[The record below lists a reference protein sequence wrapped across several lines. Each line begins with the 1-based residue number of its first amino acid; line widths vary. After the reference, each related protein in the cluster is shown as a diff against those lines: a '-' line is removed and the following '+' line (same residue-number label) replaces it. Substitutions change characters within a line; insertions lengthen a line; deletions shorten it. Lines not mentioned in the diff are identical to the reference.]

1 MQRRVCLLV
10 ALMVLPFMLW
20 AQSVRKEIQLA
31 EGWRFSLEN
40 EAMKQAGTAVA
51 GENYDDAL
59 WEVVAVPH
67 DWAIKGPF
75 DEKNDSQVV
84 MVVEDGDK
92 VKKLRTGRTGALPFI
107 GAGWYRVKFSV
118 PEACERAILT
128 FGGVFGEPVV
138 YVNGHWAGEWKH
150 PYNTFNV
157 DVTPFVYR
165 DGRENVLAVRAEN
178 LNETSRWY
186 PGGGIYRPVYL
197 TTTSVTAID
206 CWGLNMTTLSL
217 NDKGDVTASFEVQ
230 TTGYAGKN
238 LVAHWSVAGKEFEQ
252 AVDGNGKAFTAHTF
266 AGITPWSPE
275 EPKLYDMKVELLSVA
290 ADGSRRVVDSKT
302 ERIGFRTIRVSPEKG
317 FELNGKTR
325 KIKGV
330 CMHHDLGMLGAA
342 ENKAAIRRQLELLKS
357 MGCDGIRTS
366 HNMPSKWQMDLCDEL
381 GFLVMAE
388 SFDEW
393 VDGKMENG
401 YNRFFYDWYKRDLAN
416 LVNNHKLHPSIVM
429 WSAGNELRELWYRP
443 KPENQSKNPGATIA
457 NMLVKE
463 LHRLDP
469 SRPVTAGMNKPLL
482 DIEMGAA
489 QVFDIMGINYAVGKY
504 DKVYARSGHGFVLGS
519 ETASTVSSRG
529 VYHFP
534 VVNTCLVGKDKETRD
549 ALKKAGICF
558 ADIHNSSYDTEVVTW
573 GNLPD
578 YDWVQQEKPWV
589 IGEFVWTGFD
599 YLGEPTPYNDVW
611 PSRSS
616 YFGIIDL
623 AGLPKDRYYL
633 YRSRWNTTQPTI
645 HLLPHWNWEGRE
657 GEVTPVYCYT
667 NYPTAELFVNGKS
680 QGKRT
685 KTESGDILDRYR
697 LRWNEVKYE
706 PGEVKV
712 VVYDQKGL
720 KVGEKVVKTA
730 GKPHHLELYADRGT
744 GAKERSYADMYNSC
758 NPSHFSLGGYL
769 KADGEDMAFVAV
781 RVVDKD
787 GNFCPTAQHQLVM
800 KVLGEGKF
808 RGVCNGDP
816 TSLEV
821 FTNPTMK
828 LFNGELVV
836 GVQTTKQAG
845 EMVLKVSGKGLGTAS
860 ITLKSK

>member
-1 MQRRVCLLV
+1 MKKSIILLAALLV
-10 ALMVLPFMLW
+10 SFATM
-20 AQSVRKEIQLA
+20 AQGLRKEVRLA

-40 EAMKQAGTAVA
+40 AQMKADGDKVA
-51 GENYDDAL
+51 DENYDDAL
-59 WEVVAVPH
+59 WEVVSVPH

-75 DEKNDSQVV
+75 DESVDKQYKTVI
-84 MVVEDGDK
+84 EDGDTIPTW
-92 VKKLRTGRTGALPFI
+92 RTGRTGALPFI
-107 GAGWYRVKFSV
+107 GAGWYRVKFVV
-118 PEACERAILT
+118 PESCERAILS
-128 FGGVFGEPVV
+128 FGGVMSEPVV
-138 YVNGHWAGEWKH
+138 YVNGHKAGEWKH
-150 PYNTFNV
+150 PYNAFNV
-157 DVTPFVYR
+157 DATPFIYR
-165 DGRENVLAVRAEN
+165 DGRENTLAVRAEVRPFS
-178 LNETSRWY
+178 SRWY
-186 PGGGIYRPVYL
+186 PGAGIFRPVML
-197 TTTSVTAID
+197 TTTAVTAID
-206 CWGLNMTTLSL
+206 TWGLNMTTLSL
-217 NDKGDVTASFEVQ
+217 NDAGDVTASFEAKI
-230 TTGYAGKN
+230 TGYEGKN
-238 LVAHWSVAGKEFEQ
+238 LVVAWSVAGKEFEEK
-252 AVDGNGKAFTAHTF
+252 VDGGGVAVSAQSFSN
-266 AGITPWSPE
+266 ITPWSPE
-275 EPKLYDMKVELLSVA
+275 EPKLYDMKVDVVA
-290 ADGSRRVVDSKT
+290 VTADGVRRVVDSKT
-302 ERIGFRTIRVSPEKG
+302 EKIGFRTIKFDPERG
-317 FELNGKTR
+317 FVLNGKVR
-325 KIKGV
+325 KFKGV

-342 ENKAAIRRQLELLKS
+342 ENMSAIRRQLELLRS
-357 MGCDGIRTS
+357 MGCDAIRTS

-381 GFLVMAE
+381 GFMVMAE

-393 VDGKMENG
+393 AQKKVDNG

-416 LVNNHKLHPSIVM
+416 LVNCHKLHPSIVM
-429 WSAGNELRELWYRP
+429 WSVGNEVRELW
-443 KPENQSKNPGATIA
+443 KPQGDKHIGATIA
-457 NMLVKE
+457 RMLVGE

-469 SRPVTAGMNKPLL
+469 SRPVTAGINRTPLAIDL
-482 DIEMGAA
+482 GAA
-489 QVFDIMGINYAVGKY
+489 QVFDIMGVNYHLYQY
-504 DKVYARSGHGFVLGS
+504 DYIYKKSGHGLILGS

-534 VVNTCLVGKDKETRD
+534 VKAVVAHSDTDKKTRGAVEKNILHPD
-549 ALKKAGICF
+549 Y
-558 ADIHNSSYDTEVVTW
+558 HNSSYDTEVVPW

-578 YDWVQQEKPWV
+578 YDWVQQEDKPWV

-599 YLGEPTPYNDVW
+599 YLGEPSPYNNVW

-633 YRSRWNTTQPTI
+633 YRSHWNTKQPTI

-685 KTESGDILDRYR
+685 KVKGGDPLDRFR

-712 VVYDQKGL
+712 VVYDAQGL
-720 KVGEKVVKTA
+720 KVAEKTMRTA
-730 GKPHHLELYADRGT
+730 GKPHHLELCADRGT
-744 GAKERSYADMYNSC
+744 GEKVRSYSEMYLSC
-758 NPSHFSLGGYL
+758 NPSQFSLGGHL

-800 KVLGEGKF
+800 KVEGEGKF
-808 RGVCNGDP
+808 KGVCNGDQ

-821 FTNPTMK
+821 FVNPTMK

-836 GVQTTKQAG
+836 GVQTTKQTG
-845 EMVLKVSGKGLGTAS
+845 DIVLKVSGKGVGSAT

>member
-1 MQRRVCLLV
+1 MKRRTLFLV
-10 ALMVLPFMLW
+10 LAVLPLMVM
-20 AQSVRKEIQLA
+20 AQSVRNEVQLA

-40 EAMKQAGTAVA
+40 AAMKQAGDMVA
-51 GENYDDAL
+51 AESYNDL
-59 WEVVAVPH
+59 KWEIVNVPH

-75 DEKNDSQVV
+75 DENIDKQYKPVI
-84 MVVEDGDK
+84 EDGDTIPTW
-92 VKKLRTGRTGALPFI
+92 RTGRTGALPFI
-107 GAGWYRVKFSV
+107 GKGWYRVKFSV

-138 YVNGHWAGEWKH
+138 YVNGHKAGEWKH
-150 PYNTFNV
+150 PYNAFNV
-157 DVTPFVYR
+157 DATPYIYR
-165 DGRENVLAVRAEN
+165 DGRANTLAVKATM
-178 LNETSRWY
+178 LPFSSRWY
-186 PGGGIYRPVYL
+186 PGGGIFRPVFL
-197 TTTSVTAID
+197 TTTSMTAID

-217 NDKGDVTASFEVQ
+217 NDKGDVTASFEAKV
-230 TTGYAGKN
+230 TGYAGKK
-238 LVAHWSVAGKEFEQ
+238 LVARWYVADRIFEQ
-252 AVDGNGKAFTAHTF
+252 AVDNTGKAFTAHTF
-266 AGITPWSPE
+266 EGITPWSPE
-275 EPKLYDMKVELLSVA
+275 EPKLYDMKVELLAVS
-290 ADGSRRVVDSKT
+290 ADGSRNVVDSKT
-302 ERIGFRTIRVSPEKG
+302 EKIGFRTIRFTPEKG

-325 KIKGV
+325 KMKGV

-357 MGCDGIRTS
+357 MGCDAIRTS

-381 GFLVMAE
+381 GFMVMAE

-393 VDGKMENG
+393 AQGKLENG

-416 LVNNHKLHPSIVM
+416 LVNNHKLHPSIIL
-429 WSAGNELRELWYRP
+429 WSVGNEVRELWKP
-443 KPENQSKNPGATIA
+443 KGERYIGATIA
-457 NMLVKE
+457 QMLVGE

-469 SRPVTAGMNKPLL
+469 SRPVTAGINRVPLAIDL
-482 DIEMGAA
+482 GAA
-489 QVFDIMGINYAVGKY
+489 QVLDVMGVNYHLYQYDDIFAK
-504 DKVYARSGHGFVLGS
+504 SGHGLVLGS

-534 VVNTCLVGKDKETRD
+534 VKAVVAHSDSDKKTRSAVTKNILHSD
-549 ALKKAGICF
+549 Y
-558 ADIHNSSYDTEVVTW
+558 HNSSYDTEVVPW

-578 YDWVQQEKPWV
+578 YDWVQQEDKPWV

-599 YLGEPTPYNDVW
+599 YLGEPSPYNNVW

-633 YRSRWNTTQPTI
+633 YRSHWNTKQPTI

-657 GEVTPVYCYT
+657 GEITPVYCYT
-667 NYPTAELFVNGKS
+667 NHPTAELFVNGKS

-685 KTESGDILDRYR
+685 KTKDGDILDRFR

-706 PGEVKV
+706 PGEIKV
-712 VVYDQKGL
+712 VVYDEKGV

-730 GKPHHLELYADRGT
+730 GKPHHLELYANRGT
-744 GAKERSYADMYNSC
+744 GAKERSYSDMLNES
-758 NPSHFSLGGYL
+758 NPTTFSLGGYL
-769 KADGEDMAFVAV
+769 NADGEDMAFVAV

-787 GNFCPTAQHQLVM
+787 GNFCPTAQHQLSM
-800 KVLGEGKF
+800 KVSGKGKF
-808 RGVCNGDP
+808 KGVCNGDQ

-821 FTNPTMK
+821 FVKPTMK

-845 EMVLKVSGKGLGTAS
+845 DMVLKVSGKGVGSAS

>member
-1 MQRRVCLLV
+1 MRRILFFVAV
-10 ALMVLPFMLW
+10 ALPMMVA
-20 AQSVRKEIQLA
+20 AQSVRSEVQLA
-31 EGWRFSLEN
+31 DGWRFSLEN
-40 EAMKQAGTAVA
+40 ASLKALGEKVA
-51 GENYDDAL
+51 DENFNDAL
-59 WEVVAVPH
+59 WEVVSVPH

-75 DEKNDSQVV
+75 DENNDKQVTK
-84 MVVEDGDK
+84 VVEDGETK
-92 VKKLRTGRTGALPFI
+92 ARVRSGRTGALPFV
-107 GAGWYRVKFSV
+107 GVGWYRLKFKVADS
-118 PEACERAILT
+118 CERAILT
-128 FGGVFGEPVV
+128 FGGVFSEPEI
-138 YVNGHWAGEWKH
+138 YVNGHKAGEWKN

-157 DVTPFVYR
+157 DITPFVYR
-165 DGRENVLAVRAEN
+165 DGRENVLAVRATNLEN
-178 LNETSRWY
+178 TSRWY
-186 PGGGIYRPVYL
+186 PGAGIYRPVYL

-230 TTGYAGKN
+230 TTGYAGKE
-238 LVAHWSVAGKEFEQ
+238 LVACWSVAGKEFEQ
-252 AVDGNGKAFTAHTF
+252 TIDGNGKAFTAQNFT
-266 AGITPWSPE
+266 GITPWSPE
-275 EPKLYDMKVELLSVA
+275 EPKLYDMKVDLVA
-290 ADGSRRVVDSKT
+290 VATDGTRRVVDSKT

-381 GFLVMAE
+381 GFMVMAE

-393 VDGKMENG
+393 RDGKLKNG
-401 YNRFFYDWYKRDLAN
+401 YNRFFDEWYKRDLAN

-429 WSAGNELRELWYRP
+429 WSAGNEVRELWYR
-443 KPENQSKNPGATIA
+443 SKDNSNPGAAITQ
-457 NMLVKE
+457 MLVGE
-463 LHRLDP
+463 FHRLDP
-469 SRPVTAGMNKPLL
+469 SRPVTIGMNKLHMN
-482 DIEMGAA
+482 IEIGAA
-489 QVFDIMGINYAVGKY
+489 QVVDIPGFNYHTYRY
-504 DKVYARSGHGFVLGS
+504 DQVYEGLGHKFLLGT

-534 VVNTCLVGKDKETRD
+534 VVNTYSANQSKEVRN
-549 ALKKAGICF
+549 AMEKRLHH
-558 ADIHNSSYDTEVVTW
+558 ADLQCSSYDTEVMTW

-578 YDWVQQEKPWV
+578 YDWVQQEDKPWV

-599 YLGEPTPYNDVW
+599 YLGEPTPYNEEW

-633 YRSRWNTTQPTI
+633 YRSHWNTKQPTI
-645 HLLPHWNWEGRE
+645 HLLPHWNWAGRE
-657 GEVTPVYCYT
+657 GQVTPVYCYT
-667 NYPTAELFVNGKS
+667 NHPTAELFVNGKS

-685 KTESGDILDRYR
+685 KTKDGDILDRFR

-706 PGEVKV
+706 PGEIKV
-712 VVYDQKGL
+712 VVYDAQGL

-730 GKPHHLELYADRGT
+730 GKPHHLELCADRGT
-744 GAKERSYADMYNSC
+744 GADKRSYSDMFNSS
-758 NPSHFSLGGYL
+758 NPSLFSLGGHL
-769 KADGEDMAFVAV
+769 EANGEDMAFVAV
-781 RVVDKD
+781 RVVDEH
-787 GNFCPTAQHQLVM
+787 GNLCPTAQHQLTM
-800 KVLGEGKF
+800 KVSGAGKF
-808 RGVCNGDP
+808 KGVCNGDP
-816 TSLEV
+816 TSLEPFV
-821 FTNPTMK
+821 NPTMK

-836 GVQTTKQAG
+836 GVQTLKQPG
-845 EMVLKVSGKGLGTAS
+845 DIVLKVSGKGVGSAT

>member
-1 MQRRVCLLV
+1 MMAV
-10 ALMVLPFMLW
+10 VLPLSIM
-20 AQSVRKEIQLA
+20 AQSVRKEVQLA
-31 EGWRFSLEN
+31 EGWRFSPESDT
-40 EAMKQAGTAVA
+40 MKQAGVTVA
-51 GENYDDAL
+51 AENYDDAL

-75 DEKNDSQVV
+75 DEKHDSQVV

-107 GAGWYRVKFSV
+107 GAGWYRVKFTV

-186 PGGGIYRPVYL
+186 PGGGIYRPVFL

-206 CWGLNMTTLSL
+206 CWGLNMVTLSL
-217 NDKGDVTASFEVQ
+217 NDKGDVTTSFEAKV
-230 TTGYAGKN
+230 TGYEGKN
-238 LVAHWSVAGKEFEQ
+238 LIARWSVAGEEFEQ
-252 AVDGNGKAFTAHTF
+252 AVDGSGKAFTAHTF

-275 EPKLYDMKVELLSVA
+275 EPKLYDMKVDVLAVA
-290 ADGSRRVVDSKT
+290 ADGSRRVVDSKS
-302 ERIGFRTIRVSPEKG
+302 ERIGFRTVRVSPEKG
-317 FELNGKTR
+317 FELNGKSR

-393 VDGKMENG
+393 ADGKMQNG

-443 KPENQSKNPGATIA
+443 KAENKSKNPGATIA

-463 LHRLDP
+463 FHRLDP
-469 SRPVTAGMNKPLL
+469 SRPVTAGMNQALL

-489 QVFDIMGINYAVGKY
+489 QVFDILGINYHVNQY
-504 DKVYARSGHGFVLGS
+504 DKTYARSGHGFVLGA

-534 VVNTCLVGKDKETRD
+534 VVNTCLVGRDKETRD
-549 ALKKAGICF
+549 SLKKAGICF
-558 ADIHNSSYDTEVVTW
+558 ADYHNSSYDTEVVSW

-578 YDWVQQEKPWV
+578 YDWVEQEKPWV

-616 YFGIIDL
+616 YFGILDL

-633 YRSRWNTTQPTI
+633 YRSRWNTKQPTI

-685 KTESGDILDRYR
+685 KTAEGDILDRYR

-712 VVYDQKGL
+712 VVYDKNGL
-720 KVGEKVVKTA
+720 KVGEKTVKTA
-730 GKPHHLELYADRGT
+730 GKPHHIELYADRGT
-744 GAKERSYADMYNSC
+744 GAKERTYAEMYNSC
-758 NPSHFSLGGYL
+758 NPTIFPLGGYL
-769 KADGEDMAFVAV
+769 KADGEDMSFVAV

-787 GNFCPTAQHQLVM
+787 GNLCPNASHQLVM
-800 KVLGEGKF
+800 NVTGEGKF
-808 RGVCNGDP
+808 RGVCNGDQ
-816 TSLEV
+816 TSVEV

-836 GVQTTKQAG
+836 GVQTTKKAG
-845 EMVLKVSGKGLGTAS
+845 DMVLKVSGKGVGSAS

>member
-1 MQRRVCLLV
+1 MKRFGFLLAV
-10 ALMVLPFMLW
+10 ALLPMMVM
-20 AQSVRKEIQLA
+20 AQSTRKEVQLA
-31 EGWRFSLEN
+31 EGWRFSREN
-40 EAMKQAGTAVA
+40 EAMKSAGAQVA
-51 GENYDDAL
+51 AENFNDAS
-59 WEVVAVPH
+59 WEVVSVPH

-75 DEKNDSQVV
+75 DENNDKQVTK
-84 MVVEDGDK
+84 VVEDGETK
-92 VKKLRTGRTGALPFI
+92 ARVRSGRTGALPFV
-107 GAGWYRVKFSV
+107 GVGWYRLKFRVADS
-118 PEACERAILT
+118 CERAILT
-128 FGGVFGEPVV
+128 FGGVFGEPEV
-138 YVNGHWAGEWKH
+138 YVNGHKAGEWKH
-150 PYNTFNV
+150 PYNAFNV
-157 DVTPFVYR
+157 DVTPYIYR
-165 DGRENVLAVRAEN
+165 DGRENTLAVRAEM
-178 LNETSRWY
+178 LSFSSRWY
-186 PGGGIYRPVYL
+186 PGGGIYRPVFL
-197 TTTSVTAID
+197 TTTAATAID

-230 TTGYAGKN
+230 TTGYAAQN
-238 LVAHWSVAGKEFEQ
+238 LIARWSVAGKVFEQ
-252 AVDGNGKAFTAHTF
+252 SVDCNGKAFTAQNFTN
-266 AGITPWSPE
+266 ITPWSPE
-275 EPKLYDMKVELLSVA
+275 GPKLYDMKVELVAVA
-290 ADGSRRVVDSKT
+290 ADGTRRVVDSKT

-381 GFLVMAE
+381 GFMVMAE

-393 VDGKMENG
+393 RDGKLENG
-401 YNRFFYDWYKRDLAN
+401 YNRFFDEWYKRDLAN

-429 WSAGNELRELWYRP
+429 WSAGNEVRELWYR
-443 KPENQSKNPGATIA
+443 SKDSSNPGAMITQ
-457 NMLVKE
+457 MLVGE
-463 LHRLDP
+463 FHRLDP
-469 SRPVTAGMNKPLL
+469 SRPVTIGMNKLHMNL
-482 DIEMGAA
+482 EIGAA
-489 QVFDIMGINYAVGKY
+489 QVVDIPGFNYHTYRY
-504 DKVYARSGHGFVLGS
+504 DQVYEGLGHKFLLGT

-534 VVNTCLVGKDKETRD
+534 VVNTYSANQSKEVRN
-549 ALKKAGICF
+549 AMEKILHN
-558 ADIHNSSYDTEVVTW
+558 ADLQCSSYDTEVMTW

-578 YDWVQQEKPWV
+578 YDWVQQEDKPWV

-599 YLGEPTPYNDVW
+599 YLGEPSPYNEEW

-633 YRSRWNTTQPTI
+633 YRAQWNTEQPTI
-645 HLLPHWNWEGRE
+645 HILPHWNWNGRE

-685 KTESGDILDRYR
+685 KTKNGDILDRFR
-697 LRWNEVKYE
+697 LRWNEVVYE
-706 PGEVKV
+706 SGEIKV
-712 VVYDQKGL
+712 VVYDAQGN

-730 GKPHHLELYADRGT
+730 GKPHHIELCADRGT
-744 GAKERSYADMYNSC
+744 GALKRRYSEMEATSC

-769 KADGEDMAFVAV
+769 EADGEDMAFVSV

-787 GNFCPTAQHQLVM
+787 GNFCPTAQHQLTM
-800 KVLGEGKF
+800 KVTGAGKF
-808 RGVCNGDP
+808 KGVCNGDP

-821 FTNPTMK
+821 FVNPTMK

-836 GVQTTKQAG
+836 GVQTSKQAG
-845 EMVLKVSGKGLGTAS
+845 DIVLKVSGKGLGTS
-860 ITLKSK
+860 TITLKSK

>member
-1 MQRRVCLLV
+1 MKRVILLTLMATMFLSV
-10 ALMVLPFMLW
+10 AM
-20 AQSVRKEIQLA
+20 AQSLRKEVQLA
-31 EGWRFSLEN
+31 DGWRFSLES
-40 EAMKQAGTAVA
+40 EQMKADGVKVA
-51 GENYDDAL
+51 AESYDDTL

-75 DEKNDSQVV
+75 DESIDKQYKPVI
-84 MVVEDGDK
+84 EDGEEK
-92 VKKLRTGRTGALPFI
+92 PSWRTGRTGALPFI
-107 GAGWYRVKFSV
+107 GRGWYRLQFTV
-118 PEACERAILT
+118 PESCERAILN
-128 FGGVFGEPVV
+128 FGGVFGEPEV
-138 YVNGHWAGEWKH
+138 YVNGHKAGEWKH
-150 PYNTFNV
+150 PYNAFNV
-157 DVTPFVYR
+157 DATPYIYR
-165 DGRENVLAVRAEN
+165 DGRTNTLAVHAEMRPFC
-178 LNETSRWY
+178 SRWY

-197 TTTSVTAID
+197 TTTSVTAVA

-230 TTGYAGKN
+230 TTGYAGKS
-238 LVAHWSVAGKEFEQ
+238 LVARWSVAGKEFEQ
-252 AVDGNGKAFTAHTF
+252 EVDDNGKAFTAQNF
-266 AGITPWSPE
+266 INIQPWSPE
-275 EPKLYDMKVELLSVA
+275 NPQLYDMKVDLLVVA
-290 ADGSRRVVDSKT
+290 TDGSRRVVDSKT
-302 ERIGFRTIRVSPEKG
+302 ERIGFRTIRFTPEKG
-317 FELNGKTR
+317 FELNGKVR
-325 KIKGV
+325 KFKGV

-342 ENKAAIRRQLELLKS
+342 ENKAAIRRQLELLRS
-357 MGCDGIRTS
+357 MGCDAIRTS

-381 GFLVMAE
+381 GFMVMAE

-393 VDGKMENG
+393 AQKKVDNG
-401 YNRFFYDWYKRDLAN
+401 YNRFFYEWYKRDLAN

-429 WSAGNELRELWYRP
+429 WSVGNEVRELWRP
-443 KPENQSKNPGATIA
+443 GEKSYVGATIA
-457 NMLVKE
+457 QMLVGE

-469 SRPVTAGMNKPLL
+469 SRPVTAGINRVPLAIRL
-482 DIEMGAA
+482 GAA
-489 QVFDIMGINYAVGKY
+489 QVFDIMGVNYHLYQY
-504 DKVYARSGHGFVLGS
+504 DDIYAESGHGLVLGS

-534 VVNTCLVGKDKETRD
+534 VKAIVAHSDDDKKTRD
-549 ALKKAGICF
+549 AVTKNILHSDF
-558 ADIHNSSYDTEVVTW
+558 HNSSYDTEVVPW

-578 YDWVQQEKPWV
+578 YDWVQQEDKPWV

-599 YLGEPTPYNDVW
+599 YLGEPSPYNNVW
-611 PSRSS
+611 PTRSS

-633 YRSRWNTTQPTI
+633 YRSHWNTKQPTI

-657 GEVTPVYCYT
+657 GEITPVYCYT

-685 KTESGDILDRYR
+685 KTKDGDILDRFR

-706 PGEVKV
+706 PGEIRV
-712 VVYDQKGL
+712 VVYDANGL
-720 KVGEKVVKTA
+720 KAGEKVVKTA
-730 GKPHHLELYADRGT
+730 GKPHHIELCADRGT

-758 NPSHFSLGGYL
+758 NPSQFSLGGYL
-769 KADGEDMAFVAV
+769 KADGEDMAFIAV

-787 GNFCPTAQHQLVM
+787 GNLCPKASHQLVM
-800 KVLGEGKF
+800 KVTGEGKF
-808 RGVCNGDP
+808 KGVCNGDQ

-836 GVQTTKQAG
+836 GVQTTKTAG
-845 EMVLKVSGKGLGTAS
+845 DMVLKVSGKGVSSAS

>member
-1 MQRRVCLLV
+1 MMAV
-10 ALMVLPFMLW
+10 VLPLSIM
-20 AQSVRKEIQLA
+20 AQSVRKEVQLA
-31 EGWRFSLEN
+31 EGWRFSPESDT
-40 EAMKQAGTAVA
+40 MKQAGVTVA
-51 GENYDDAL
+51 AENYDDAL

-75 DEKNDSQVV
+75 DEKHDSQVV

-107 GAGWYRVKFSV
+107 GAGWYRVKFTV

-186 PGGGIYRPVYL
+186 PGGGIYRPVFL

-206 CWGLNMTTLSL
+206 CWGLNMVTLSL
-217 NDKGDVTASFEVQ
+217 NDKGDVTASFEAKV
-230 TTGYAGKN
+230 TGYEGKN
-238 LVAHWSVAGKEFEQ
+238 LIARWSVAGEEFEQ
-252 AVDGNGKAFTAHTF
+252 TVDGSGKAFTAHTF

-275 EPKLYDMKVELLSVA
+275 EPKLYEMKVDVLAVA
-290 ADGSRRVVDSKT
+290 ADGSRRVVDSKS
-302 ERIGFRTIRVSPEKG
+302 ERIGFRTIRYSPEKG
-317 FELNGKTR
+317 FELNGKSR

-342 ENKAAIRRQLELLKS
+342 ENKAAIRRQLELLRS

-393 VDGKMENG
+393 ADGKMQNG

-443 KPENQSKNPGATIA
+443 KAENKSKNPGATIA

-463 LHRLDP
+463 FHRLDP
-469 SRPVTAGMNKPLL
+469 SRPVTAGMNQALL

-489 QVFDIMGINYAVGKY
+489 QVFDILGINYHVNQY
-504 DKVYARSGHGFVLGS
+504 DKTYARSGHGFVLGA

-534 VVNTCLVGKDKETRD
+534 VVNTCLVDRDKETRD
-549 ALKKAGICF
+549 SLKKAGICF
-558 ADIHNSSYDTEVVTW
+558 ADYHNSSYDTEVVSW

-578 YDWVQQEKPWV
+578 YDWVEQEKPWV

-616 YFGIIDL
+616 YFGILDL

-633 YRSRWNTTQPTI
+633 YRSRWNTKQPTI

-685 KTESGDILDRYR
+685 KTAEGDILDRYR

-712 VVYDQKGL
+712 VVYDKNGL
-720 KVGEKVVKTA
+720 KVGEKTVKTA
-730 GKPHHLELYADRGT
+730 GKPHHIELYADRGT
-744 GAKERSYADMYNSC
+744 GAKERTYAEMYNSC
-758 NPSHFSLGGYL
+758 NPTIFPLGGYL
-769 KADGEDMAFVAV
+769 KADGEDMSFVAV

-787 GNFCPTAQHQLVM
+787 GNLCPNASHQLVM
-800 KVLGEGKF
+800 NVTGEGKF
-808 RGVCNGDP
+808 RGVCNGDQ
-816 TSLEV
+816 TSVEV

-836 GVQTTKQAG
+836 GVQTTQKAG
-845 EMVLKVSGKGLGTAS
+845 DMVLKVSGKGVGSAS

>member
-1 MQRRVCLLV
+1 MMAV
-10 ALMVLPFMLW
+10 VLPLSIM
-20 AQSVRKEIQLA
+20 AQSVRKEVQLA
-31 EGWRFSLEN
+31 EGWRFSPESDT
-40 EAMKQAGTAVA
+40 MKQAGVTVA
-51 GENYDDAL
+51 AENYDDAL

-75 DEKNDSQVV
+75 DEKHDSQVV

-107 GAGWYRVKFSV
+107 GAGWYRVKFTV

-186 PGGGIYRPVYL
+186 PGGGIYRPVFL

-206 CWGLNMTTLSL
+206 CWGLNMVTLSL
-217 NDKGDVTASFEVQ
+217 NDKGDVTASFEAKV
-230 TTGYAGKN
+230 TGYEGKN
-238 LVAHWSVAGKEFEQ
+238 LIARWSVAGEEFEQ
-252 AVDGNGKAFTAHTF
+252 AVDGSGKAFTAHTF

-275 EPKLYDMKVELLSVA
+275 EPKLYEMKVEVLAVA
-290 ADGSRRVVDSKT
+290 ADGSRRVVDSKS
-302 ERIGFRTIRVSPEKG
+302 ERIGFRTIRYSPEKG
-317 FELNGKTR
+317 FELNGKSR

-342 ENKAAIRRQLELLKS
+342 ENKAAIRRQLELLRS

-393 VDGKMENG
+393 ADGKMQNG

-443 KPENQSKNPGATIA
+443 KAENKSKNPGATIA

-463 LHRLDP
+463 FHRLDP
-469 SRPVTAGMNKPLL
+469 SRPVTAGMNQALL

-489 QVFDIMGINYAVGKY
+489 QVFDILGINYHVNQY
-504 DKVYARSGHGFVLGS
+504 DKTYARSGHGFVLGA

-534 VVNTCLVGKDKETRD
+534 VVNTCLVGRDKETRD
-549 ALKKAGICF
+549 SLKKAGICF
-558 ADIHNSSYDTEVVTW
+558 ADYHNSSYDTEVVSW

-578 YDWVQQEKPWV
+578 YDWVEQEKPWV

-616 YFGIIDL
+616 YFGILDL

-633 YRSRWNTTQPTI
+633 YRSRWNTKQPTI

-685 KTESGDILDRYR
+685 KTAEGDILDRYR

-712 VVYDQKGL
+712 VVYDKNGL
-720 KVGEKVVKTA
+720 KVGEKTVKTA
-730 GKPHHLELYADRGT
+730 GKPHHIELYADRGT
-744 GAKERSYADMYNSC
+744 GAKERTYAEMYNSC
-758 NPSHFSLGGYL
+758 NPTIFPLGGYL
-769 KADGEDMAFVAV
+769 KADGEDMSFVAV

-787 GNFCPTAQHQLVM
+787 GNLCPNASHQLVM
-800 KVLGEGKF
+800 NVTGEGKF
-808 RGVCNGDP
+808 RGVCNGDQ
-816 TSLEV
+816 TSVEV

-836 GVQTTKQAG
+836 GVQTTQKAG
-845 EMVLKVSGKGLGTAS
+845 DMVLKVSGKGVGSAS

>member
-1 MQRRVCLLV
+1 MKRRSLL
-10 ALMVLPFMLW
+10 LMMAVVLPLSIM
-20 AQSVRKEIQLA
+20 AQSVRKEVQLA
-31 EGWRFSLEN
+31 EGWRFSPESDT
-40 EAMKQAGTAVA
+40 MKQAGVTVA
-51 GENYDDAL
+51 AENYDDAL

-75 DEKNDSQVV
+75 DEKHDSQVV

-107 GAGWYRVKFSV
+107 GAGWYRVKFTV

-186 PGGGIYRPVYL
+186 PGGGIYRPVFL

-206 CWGLNMTTLSL
+206 CWGLNMVTLSL
-217 NDKGDVTASFEVQ
+217 NDKGDVTTSFEAKV
-230 TTGYAGKN
+230 TGYEGKN
-238 LVAHWSVAGKEFEQ
+238 LIARWSVAGEEFEQ
-252 AVDGNGKAFTAHTF
+252 AVDGSGKAFTAHTF

-275 EPKLYDMKVELLSVA
+275 EPKLYDMKVDVLAVA
-290 ADGSRRVVDSKT
+290 ADGSRRVVDSKS
-302 ERIGFRTIRVSPEKG
+302 ERIGFRTVRVSPEKG
-317 FELNGKTR
+317 FELNGKSR

-393 VDGKMENG
+393 ADGKMQNG

-443 KPENQSKNPGATIA
+443 KAENKSKNPGATIA

-463 LHRLDP
+463 FHRLDP
-469 SRPVTAGMNKPLL
+469 SRPVTAGMNQALL

-489 QVFDIMGINYAVGKY
+489 QVFDILGINYHVNQY
-504 DKVYARSGHGFVLGS
+504 DKTYARSGHGFVLGA

-534 VVNTCLVGKDKETRD
+534 VVNTCLVGRDKETRD
-549 ALKKAGICF
+549 SLKKAGICF
-558 ADIHNSSYDTEVVTW
+558 ADYHNSSYDTEVVSW

-578 YDWVQQEKPWV
+578 YDWVEQEKPWV

-616 YFGIIDL
+616 YFGILDL

-633 YRSRWNTTQPTI
+633 YRSRWNTKQPTI

-685 KTESGDILDRYR
+685 KTAEGDILDRYR

-712 VVYDQKGL
+712 VVYDKNGL
-720 KVGEKVVKTA
+720 KVGEKTVKTA
-730 GKPHHLELYADRGT
+730 GKPHHIELYADRGT
-744 GAKERSYADMYNSC
+744 GAKERTYAEMYNSC
-758 NPSHFSLGGYL
+758 NPTIFPLGGYL
-769 KADGEDMAFVAV
+769 KADGEDMSFVAV

-787 GNFCPTAQHQLVM
+787 GNLCPNASHQLVM
-800 KVLGEGKF
+800 NVTGEGKF
-808 RGVCNGDP
+808 RGVCNGDQ
-816 TSLEV
+816 TSVEV

-836 GVQTTKQAG
+836 GVQTTKKAG
-845 EMVLKVSGKGLGTAS
+845 DMVLKVSGKGVGSAS